1 LAALAC
7 AACSSSP
14 PAAES
19 RASGIPQTDISAAA
33 GANEAEIVIQ
43 RGSDIQ
49 KAELVSVFIDGV
61 LSGELPVNSSKKF
74 ILPNGSHSVSVSA
87 IGRTTGTQKFTA
99 RSNRIVFRAT
109 INTGPISTLVLTK
122 ESDSFLDPSL
132 AVSVAASPGADS
144 LAQACILAAQAIAG
158 GLAEKARIAV
168 VNIASADE
176 QGEYAADEIT
186 QYLVNTKKF
195 SVVDRRSLDVVRA
208 EQKLQMSGEV
218 DDDSLIS
225 LGKLTGAE
233 TVLTG
238 SIDGYG
244 DNRRLTVKALDV
256 KTGEIQAM
264 TSQKF

>member
-1 LAALAC
+1 LAALLC

-14 PAAES
+14 PAAEGRGS
-19 RASGIPQTDISAAA
+19 EAAQSGVSAA
-33 GANEAEIVIQ
+33 ANEAELVIQ
-43 RGSDIQ
+43 RGSDSR
-49 KAELVSVFIDGV
+49 KEELVSVFVDGL
-61 LSGELPVNSSKKF
+61 LSVELSVNSSKKL
-74 ILPNGSHSVSVSA
+74 ILPNGEHSISVSA
-87 IGRTTGTQKFTA
+87 IGITTGTQKFTA
-99 RSNRIVFRAT
+99 RSNRVVFRAT

-122 ESDSFLDPSL
+122 QSDSFLDPSL
-132 AVSVAASPGADS
+132 AASAAAAQGAGS
-144 LAQACILAAQAIAG
+144 LAQACVLAARAIAG
-158 GLAEKARIAV
+158 GLGEKARIAV
-168 VNIASADE
+168 INIASADGE
-176 QGEYAADEIT
+176 GEYAADEIT

-233 TVLTG
+233 TVITG

-244 DNRRLTVKALDV
+244 ESRRLTVKALEV